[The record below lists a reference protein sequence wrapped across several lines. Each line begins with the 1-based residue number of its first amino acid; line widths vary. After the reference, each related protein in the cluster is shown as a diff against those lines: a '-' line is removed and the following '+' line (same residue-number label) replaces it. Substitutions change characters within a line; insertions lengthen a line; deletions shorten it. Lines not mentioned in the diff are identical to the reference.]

1 MSRPTLGRHR
11 PRASRIDDLG
21 PTLIWVSP
29 DTWLF
34 ETGDPPMPPSTRLRS
49 HGAMR

>member
-1 MSRPTLGRHR
+1 MSRPTLVRHR

-29 DTWLF
+29 DTGLF
-34 ETGDPPMPPSTRLRS
+34 QAGDLPMPPSTRLRR